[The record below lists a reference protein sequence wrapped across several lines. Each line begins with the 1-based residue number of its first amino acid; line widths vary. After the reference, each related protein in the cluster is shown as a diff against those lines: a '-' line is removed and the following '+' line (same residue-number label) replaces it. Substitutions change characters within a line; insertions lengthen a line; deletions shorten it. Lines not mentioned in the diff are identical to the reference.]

1 MISRKVSEGIRE
13 LFLLYRVLQSETDTK
28 RYHGKEIKIMKRF
41 TAIILVL
48 LMVLAVAAGAMGEEN
63 KIWMKGDRGEK
74 VSWIQKRL
82 KELEYLD
89 KDPDGVFDEETEKAL
104 LEFQRDQGLL
114 TSGMADKVTLYTLET
129 ASEKK
134 TEVRKQRYDIVEYET
149 TEAMF
154 DVSYSMA
161 MSTSMPAPMANAGKG
176 WFAEQPWN
184 TEEYTTFRSNA
195 FLSTLTSPLSTFAAD
210 ADTSSYALF
219 RRKVLNGER
228 VPADSVRI
236 EEMMNYFH
244 YNYARPKNGEPFG
257 VTTEIGP
264 CPWNEKTKLLLIGLQ
279 AAEVEQKNRPGHN
292 LVFLIDTSGSM
303 YGNDRLDLVKRA
315 FLLLL
320 DELDPEDT
328 ISVVTYASQ
337 DRVVLEGVPAAD
349 KTRIMEAI
357 SELEAH
363 GSTNGSAGILRAYEI
378 ASKYYRE
385 DGVNRILLATDGD
398 LNVGMTSEG
407 DLAKLVTEK
416 KESGISL
423 TCLGFG
429 MGNYKDNKMEALADY
444 GDGNCRYI
452 DTIYEA
458 RKALVEEGGG
468 TFITVAKD
476 VKIQVD
482 FNPAMVRGYRLI
494 GYEDRVMAAEDFAN
508 DEKDGGE
515 IGSGHRMTALYEIVP
530 ANSDFDFGEAASRY
544 QNTQTMETTEKT
556 DWLTV
561 SIRAKEPGNTV
572 SRLYE
577 YPVDQ
582 DAEADQLKDNI
593 RFAAGVA
600 EAGMLLRNSEW
611 KGNAT
616 WAQALELIRG
626 CKDVTGDVYKEE
638 FVYLLTLL
646 ERAAQ

>member
-1 MISRKVSEGIRE
+1 
-13 LFLLYRVLQSETDTK
+13 
-28 RYHGKEIKIMKRF
+28 MKRI
-41 TAIILVL
+41 TAAVL
-48 LMVLAVAAGAMGEEN
+48 AILMVISIAAGAMGEEN
-63 KIWMKGDRGEK
+63 RIWQPGDTGET
-74 VSWIQKRL
+74 VSWIQTRL
-82 KELEYLD
+82 KELEYLED
-89 KDPDGVFDEETEKAL
+89 EPSGTFDEKTENAL
-104 LEFQRDQGLL
+104 KEFQRDYGLL
-114 TSGMADKVTLYTLET
+114 QTGMADRTTMKVLET
-129 ASEKK
+129 AADRRSELRPWPD
-134 TEVRKQRYDIVEYET
+134 EDGWYEDAASGEYAFDGKF
-149 TEAMF
+149 AMN
-154 DVSYSMA
+154 SIT
-161 MSTSMPAPMANAGKG
+161 MSAAIPAAGG
-176 WFAEQPWN
+176 VWMESADWN
-184 TEEYTTFRSNA
+184 TEEYTTFESNR
-195 FLSTLTSPLSTFAAD
+195 FLSVLTSPLSTFAAD

-219 RRKVLNGER
+219 RRKVLSGDR
-228 VPADSVRI
+228 VTPDSIRT
-236 EEMMNYFH
+236 EEMLNYFR
-244 YNYARPKNGEPFG
+244 YNYPQPKEGEPFG
-257 VTTEIGP
+257 VATEIAP
-264 CPWNEKTKLLLIGLQ
+264 CPWNEKTMLLLIGLQ
-279 AAEVEQKNRPGHN
+279 AEEVKKGDRPGHN

-303 YGNDRLDLVKRA
+303 FGSDRLDLVKRA

-328 ISVVTYASQ
+328 ISIVSYASQ

-357 SELEAH
+357 SELEAY
-363 GSTNGSAGILRAYEI
+363 GSTNGSAGITRAYEI
-378 ASKYYRE
+378 ASKYYRKG
-385 DGVNRILLATDGD
+385 GVNRILLATDGD

-407 DLAKLVTEK
+407 DLARLVAEK

-423 TCLGFG
+423 TCLGVG

-482 FNPAMVRGYRLI
+482 FNPAMVKGYRLI

-530 ANSDFDFGEAASRY
+530 ADSDFDFGEAESRY
-544 QNTQTMETTEKT
+544 RNTQATAENAE
-556 DWLTV
+556 WLTV
-561 SIRAKEPGNTV
+561 SIRAKEPEGTE
-572 SRLYE
+572 SKLYE
-577 YPVDQ
+577 YPVQ
-582 DAEADQLKDNI
+582 NDAVSETMSENL

-600 EAGMLLRNSEW
+600 EAGMILRDSEW

-616 WAQALELIRG
+616 WASALELIRG
-626 CKDVTGDVYKEE
+626 GGSVSGDPYKEE

-646 ERAAQ
+646 ERAQ